1 MTGWTM
7 PGHLAGS
14 ETTHTGGSTGALP
27 QVAGQAQGFGD
38 TSRASMARAA
48 ISGVPGGG
56 RKVTR
61 TCTISFVGHSA
72 SA

>member
-14 ETTHTGGSTGALP
+14 ETTHTGGGSTGALP

-38 TSRASMARAA
+38 MSRASMARAA
-48 ISGVPGGG
+48 L
-56 RKVTR
+56 
-61 TCTISFVGHSA
+61 
-72 SA
+72 